1 MTGPVQRDFDDAA
14 AVVVAW
20 MRQNRFADV
29 VLADDAGSG
38 AFDVSAKDVIAEITV
53 GAPPSR
59 PNIQRLDQI
68 ARGESCQGVLFS
80 VRGFTTSAEEWAAN
94 VNIALYAFE
103 KDTDNIVPTNSIAEE
118 LLADPPSD
126 EEQLMSALQR
136 GLATGRE
143 ELQEEQQLDGADDET
158 KDRIR
163 DARQVK
169 KMRRDLL
176 G

>member
-1 MTGPVQRDFDDAA
+1 MQRDFDDTA
-14 AVVVAW
+14 AVVVEW
-20 MRQNRFADV
+20 MTQNGFADV

-38 AFDVSAKDVIAEITV
+38 AFDVSGKDIVAEITV

-59 PNIQRLDQI
+59 PNIQRLDQV
-68 ARGESCQGVLFS
+68 ARGEGCQGILFS
-80 VRGFTTSAEEWAAN
+80 VRGFTSSAEEWAAN
-94 VNIALYAFE
+94 VNIALFAFDQ
-103 KDTDNIVPTNSIAEE
+103 DTDDIVATNSIAEE
-118 LLADPPSD
+118 LLADPPSQ
-126 EEQLMSALQR
+126 EEQLMSALER

-143 ELQEEQQLDGADDET
+143 ELQAEQQLDGADDET

-163 DARQVK
+163 EARQVK